1 MPEAGGV
8 PRYVGCGCTGVLIKG
23 SGAAVWEYV
32 ERCLCFVRV
41 EFEVMAGH
49 SPKDALS
56 SHTHAMGARDAG
68 RVHCEAERV
77 GIIHVRQQ

>member
-1 MPEAGGV
+1 MPEAGRV
-8 PRYVGCGCTGVLIKG
+8 PRYVGCGCTGLLIKG
-23 SGAAVWEYV
+23 FRGAVWEYV

-49 SPKDALS
+49 SPKDARS
-56 SHTHAMGARDAG
+56 SHMHAMGAAG
-68 RVHCEAERV
+68 RVHCQAERV